1 MRNYALFLGITLLS
15 FSANAQNAQGGG
27 PSVLDGLVPQ
37 YSQGVNG
44 TNNNRV
50 PCWYWLT
57 LNGLVPNATY
67 RYYSSLDS
75 LNASP
80 TSNGA
85 GNSYFLNST
94 SGVVRRTTNA
104 TITNNAGYDSLTA
117 DSSGIYSGW
126 FAVEP
131 TGNGRFTPGTVL
143 YPKLMLNN
151 GAGGTSVA
159 TRVLASNFPITIIN
173 FGTTNTA
180 TEGTALYDSL
190 DAASKNFI
198 CTYDNVTATGRPI
211 TISIVEYEGLDHGV
225 ITSIASF
232 YRNNVDSMSAHWGA
246 IIPNS
251 LTNGIRALEERNF
264 NTGAPVDTVM
274 DSDGYWCSGVNT
286 ANMAG
291 GNTGIYLNSTF
302 SLTAT
307 ANIPDT
313 VWTGLPA
320 NMDVNTNDANASI
333 TWDFGDASSGTGA
346 IVSHTYNTP
355 GVVQVIVVISNGG
368 CSDTIVQN
376 VMVMLAT
383 SSPRIVSLGF
393 DVFPNPSTGLFNVKS
408 PSAIEK
414 EIEVYNVLGETVF
427 TYTFTGNTTTIDL
440 SNLDKGVYFIRI
452 NENVSGGKNGTKR
465 IIIE

>member
-1 MRNYALFLGITLLS
+1 MRNYALILGITLLS
-15 FSANAQNAQGGG
+15 FSAQAQTAQGGG

-37 YSQGVNG
+37 YTQGVNG

-57 LNGLVPNATY
+57 LNGLIPNATY
-67 RYYSSLDS
+67 RYYSALDS
-75 LNASP
+75 LTAAP

-85 GNSYFLNST
+85 GNPYFLNAT

-104 TITNNAGYDSLTA
+104 TLTNNSGCDSLTA
-117 DSSGIYSGW
+117 DSTGTYSGW

-131 TGNGRFTPGTVL
+131 TSNGRFTPGNIL

-159 TRVLASNFPITIIN
+159 TRIYATNFPITIIN
-173 FGTTNTA
+173 FGTTNVA
-180 TEGTALYDSL
+180 TQGTALYDSL

-211 TISIVEYEGLDHGV
+211 TISIVEYEGIDHGA

-232 YRNNVDSMSAHWGA
+232 YRNSVDSLSAHWGA
-246 IIPNS
+246 IIPNT
-251 LTNGIRALEERNF
+251 LTNGIRALEERSF
-264 NTGAPVDTVM
+264 NTGVPVDTVI

-291 GNTGIYLNSTF
+291 GNAGIYLNSTF
-302 SLTAT
+302 SLSAT

-320 NMDVNTNDANASI
+320 YMDVTTNDANGTI
-333 TWDFGDASSGTGA
+333 TWDFGDASSDTGA
-346 IVSHTYNTP
+346 MVSHTYNTP
-355 GVVQVIVVISNGG
+355 GVVQVVVVISNGG

-383 SSPRIVSLGF
+383 STPRIVSLGF

-452 NENVSGGKNGTKR
+452 KENVSGGKNGTKR

>member
-1 MRNYALFLGITLLS
+1 MRNYALILGITFLS
-15 FSANAQNAQGGG
+15 LTAQAQTAQGGG

-50 PCWYWLT
+50 PCWYRLT
-57 LNGLVPNATY
+57 LNGLTPNATY
-67 RYYSSLDS
+67 RYYSALDS
-75 LNASP
+75 MNASP

-85 GNSYFLNST
+85 GNSYFVNSG
-94 SGVVRRTTNA
+94 SGVVRRTTNP
-104 TITNNAGYDSLTA
+104 TLTNNAGYDSLIA
-117 DSSGIYSGW
+117 DSSGVYSGW

-131 TGNGRFTPGTVL
+131 TGNGRFTPGMTL

-151 GAGGTSVA
+151 GSGGTTVA
-159 TRVLASNFPITIIN
+159 TRVFASNFPITIIN
-173 FGTTNTA
+173 FGTSNVTTQ
-180 TEGTALYDSL
+180 GTALYDSL
-190 DAASKNFI
+190 DAAAKNFI
-198 CTYDNVTATGRPI
+198 CTYDNVNATGRPV
-211 TISIVEYEGLDHGV
+211 TISIVEYEGLDHGAV
-225 ITSIASF
+225 SSIASF
-232 YRNNVDSMSAHWGA
+232 YRNNVDSLSGHWGA
-246 IIPNS
+246 IIPNT
-251 LTNGIRALEERNF
+251 LANGIRALEERDF
-264 NTGAPVDTVM
+264 NSGAAIDTVI
-274 DSDGYWCSGVNT
+274 DADGYWCSGVNT
-286 ANMAG
+286 VNMTG
-291 GNTGIYLNSTF
+291 GNAGIYLNSTF
-302 SLTAT
+302 TLMSS

-320 NMDVNTNDANASI
+320 YMDVTTNDANASVF
-333 TWDFGDASSGTGA
+333 WDFGDSSSDTMMMT
-346 IVSHTYNTP
+346 SHTYNTP
-355 GVVQVIVVISNGG
+355 GVVQVVVVITNGG

-383 SSPRIVSLGF
+383 STPRIVSLGF
-393 DVFPNPSTGLFNVKS
+393 DVFPNPSAGLFNVKS

-452 NENVSGGKNGTKR
+452 KENVSGGKNGTKR

>member
-1 MRNYALFLGITLLS
+1 MRNYALILGILMLS
-15 FSANAQNAQGGG
+15 LTAQAQTAQGGG

-37 YSQGVNG
+37 YSQGAST
-44 TNNNRV
+44 TNNSRV

-57 LNGLVPNATY
+57 LNGLSQNATY
-67 RYYSSLDS
+67 RYYSALDS
-75 LNASP
+75 MNAAPS
-80 TSNGA
+80 SNGA
-85 GNSYFLNST
+85 GNSYFLNSV
-94 SGVVRRTTNA
+94 SGVVRRTTNP
-104 TITNNAGYDSLTA
+104 TLTNNGGYDSLTT
-117 DSSGIYSGW
+117 DSSGVYSGW

-131 TGNGRFTPGTVL
+131 TGNGRFTPGTIL

-151 GAGGTSVA
+151 GAGGSSVQY
-159 TRVLASNFPITIIN
+159 RILASNFPVTIIN

-180 TEGTALYDSL
+180 TQGTALYDSL
-190 DAASKNFI
+190 NAASKNFI
-198 CTYDNVTATGRPI
+198 CTYNNINATGRPI
-211 TISIVEYEGLDHGV
+211 SISIVEYEGIDHEA
-225 ITSIASF
+225 ISSIAAF
-232 YRNNVDSMSAHWGA
+232 YRNNVDSMSGHWGA
-246 IIPNS
+246 IIPNT
-251 LTNGIRALEERNF
+251 LANGIRALEERSY

-291 GNTGIYLNSTF
+291 GNAGIYLNSTF

-333 TWDFGDASSGTGA
+333 TWDFGDASTGTGA

-355 GVVQVIVVISNGG
+355 GVVQVVVVISNGG

-376 VMVMLAT
+376 VMVMLDT
-383 SSPRIVSLGF
+383 STPRIVSLGF

-408 PSAIEK
+408 PSSIEK
-414 EIEVYNVLGETVF
+414 EIEVYNVLGEAVF
-427 TYTFTGNTTTIDL
+427 TYTYTGNTTTIDL

-452 NENVSGGKNGTKR
+452 KENVSGGKNGTKR